1 MCEGVK
7 VFSFI
12 SETPLMERLPSHLTE
27 KQTQLHHQVLGNAGE
42 EKLSQIFIIIIINDF
57 EDE

>member
-1 MCEGVK
+1 MK

-12 SETPLMERLPSHLTE
+12 SETPLMERLTSHLTE
-27 KQTQLHHQVLGNAGE
+27 KQTQLHHQVLGLGNAGE

>member
-1 MCEGVK
+1 
-7 VFSFI
+7 
-12 SETPLMERLPSHLTE
+12 MERLTGHLTE
-27 KQTQLHHQVLGNAGE
+27 KQTQLHHQVLGLGNAGE